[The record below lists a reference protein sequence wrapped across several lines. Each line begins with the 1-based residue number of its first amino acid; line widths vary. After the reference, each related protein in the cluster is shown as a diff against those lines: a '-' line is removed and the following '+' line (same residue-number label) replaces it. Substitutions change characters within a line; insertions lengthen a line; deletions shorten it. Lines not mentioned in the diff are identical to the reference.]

1 MEAPDLTKPLV
12 TFTTFVLSLSS
23 AALQNLGV
31 PTEGPNSTPCVN
43 LIRAQQTIEILEML
57 DKKTTGNLTVDEIN
71 LLGNILYD
79 LRLRYVE
86 AARDKTCK

>member
-1 MEAPDLTKPLV
+1 MDASDLKQPLV

-43 LIRAQQTIEILEML
+43 LMMAQQTIEIMEML
-57 DKKTTGNLTVDEIN
+57 EKKTAGNLSGDESN
-71 LLGNILYD
+71 LLRNVLYD

-86 AARDKTCK
+86 AAKRKDCT